1 MLILEDDATSKYWLI
16 LEIITLINN
25 AKQMFSFY
33 TRSLGVRVLKIK
45 VFHKQTFVSIIMFYV
60 NRKKNNNN
68 NNKKCLIDRICFTI
82 SNRCVFIYT
91 KANVVNNS
99 RFFLN
104 IKASILHNYT
114 IIQASR

>member
-45 VFHKQTFVSIIMFYV
+45 VFHKQTFVFIVMFYV
-60 NRKKNNNN
+60 NRKK
-68 NNKKCLIDRICFTI
+68 KQQQQ
-82 SNRCVFIYT
+82 SFI
-91 KANVVNNS
+91 
-99 RFFLN
+99 FLFEMG
-104 IKASILHNYT
+104 
-114 IIQASR
+114 